1 MSNEVPSL
9 ATALKR
15 LGSAIDS
22 LDSAASRK
30 QGVERANTAR
40 ATELELMRGD
50 RAKLADLLDQALL
63 RGRSLEEATA
73 KVSERLERAIII
85 TQDALSAATDKA
97 EG

>member
-15 LGSAIDS
+15 LGSAIDM
-22 LDSAASRK
+22 LDTSASRK
-30 QGVERANTAR
+30 QGSERANAAR

-50 RAKLADLLDQALL
+50 RAKLADLLDQALA
-63 RGRSLEEATA
+63 RGRSLEEANA
-73 KVSERLERAIII
+73 KVSDRLERAIMI
-85 TQDALSAATDKA
+85 TQEALNTATEKS